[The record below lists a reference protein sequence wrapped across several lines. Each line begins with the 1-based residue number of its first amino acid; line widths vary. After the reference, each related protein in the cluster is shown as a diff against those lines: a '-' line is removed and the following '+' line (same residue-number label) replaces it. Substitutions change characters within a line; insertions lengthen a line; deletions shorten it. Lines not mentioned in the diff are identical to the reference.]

1 MRLEARA
8 QLLKRQLAVLVFVE
22 NLEPLVGGA
31 QPLVEGD
38 VGVEVVVGSGDRLR
52 LANQLLDAPRR
63 GSASP
68 LDAGL
73 GVAIL
78 GFAVLRRRPRTIAPI
93 VATTARP
100 SAAR

>member
-63 GSASP
+63 GSASTCGNYAKSTG
-68 LDAGL
+68 DWI
-73 GVAIL
+73 VSR
-78 GFAVLRRRPRTIAPI
+78 LRAKS
-93 VATTARP
+93 V
-100 SAAR
+100 